1 MRNREIIRNNEGAAR
16 GENQRTS
23 RNNVAMA
30 DRRRR
35 RKLASNDDS
44 EDCSEESDD
53 EQSGLRKS
61 LTVSDVGAMSEIPT
75 LEVCKCREG
84 VRVGLPGH
92 EGGAGLVNIVMGGNN
107 WIANGFTH
115 DFFTERKNRQLL
127 LFLCALL

>member
-1 MRNREIIRNNEGAAR
+1 
-16 GENQRTS
+16 
-23 RNNVAMA
+23 MA

-61 LTVSDVGAMSEIPT
+61 LTVSDVGAMSGTPS

-84 VRVGLPGH
+84 LRAGLPGH
-92 EGGAGLVNIVMGGNN
+92 EGGAGLVNIVTGGNN
-107 WIANGFTH
+107 GISNGFTN
-115 DFFTERKNRQLL
+115 DFLVKRKKRNFLL
-127 LFLCALL
+127 SLCALF